1 MEDTVDR
8 GGESDV
14 NTKAKLELGSPK
26 PRNAGSY
33 QKLEEKRMDSLLEPS
48 EGAQPCWYLD
58 L

>member
-48 EGAQPCWYLD
+48 EGAQPC
-58 L
+58 